1 MFTEGGIRVPLVAYW
16 PGTIPSN
23 TVTDRMVHGIDFYP
37 TLVELA
43 GNRWLPSAKK
53 HPLDGESFAGILRK
67 PDSKAKRSPLFY
79 LFPGYMDARAQ
90 PCVVGMDEIEG
101 KRYKLLYFY
110 EANAWELYN
119 LSEDLGEE
127 RNLIEKHPELAAD
140 LSRKIEGW
148 LKQKHPT
155 WKPKFPLAKKD
166 GKPVLPEFLH

>member
-1 MFTEGGIRVPLVAYW
+1 
-16 PGTIPSN
+16 
-23 TVTDRMVHGIDFYP
+23 
-37 TLVELA
+37 
-43 GNRWLPSAKK
+43 
-53 HPLDGESFAGILRK
+53 
-67 PDSKAKRSPLFY
+67 
-79 LFPGYMDARAQ
+79 MDARAQ